1 MIDII
6 IKEKTIDPIG
16 ENRKKICKKMNKF
29 AIHKTSGVL
38 LLIQFDLSFTF
49 QIVISEIEN

>member
-1 MIDII
+1 
-6 IKEKTIDPIG
+6 
-16 ENRKKICKKMNKF
+16 MNKF